1 MTPLRK
7 VASIRRAPV
16 LKFCPLGLGST
27 LDPYRV
33 LKRLPT
39 GQTGQDLCHY
49 LSQCL
54 VGRQKE
60 NQNHGRKEGL

>member
-39 GQTGQDLCHY
+39 GQARTSAITY
-49 LSQCL
+49 LS
-54 VGRQKE
+54 V
-60 NQNHGRKEGL
+60 